1 MTSEAAFISCPLSSH
16 LTIQYLCLSVNL
28 FTTLHPWSY
37 FCFCFSHLYLLP
49 CGFTSGKQNLIMGL
63 PFCLHL
69 FHFVPSGHASE
80 QEKEDVGW
88 FERLP
93 AALFLFRLLCASLY
107 GSETQKEKSPPSRAV
122 EHKWMSA
129 TEDIFHMGRC
139 ISADFQ
145 SHSAYIPSLSPL
157 LSREELE
164 SIFA

>member
-16 LTIQYLCLSVNL
+16 LAIQYLYLSVNL

-37 FCFCFSHLYLLP
+37 FCFCFSHLDLLP
-49 CGFTSGKQNLIMGL
+49 GGFTSGKQNLIMGL

-107 GSETQKEKSPPSRAV
+107 GSET
-122 EHKWMSA
+122 HKKKNLLHLEQLSTNGWA
-129 TEDIFHMGRC
+129 QQRIF
-139 ISADFQ
+139 STWDFVSQ
-145 SHSAYIPSLSPL
+145 LTFSHILLTSLPYPHFYQE
-157 LSREELE
+157 RN
-164 SIFA
+164 